1 MLGGGLTLTV
11 MSHEMNRDRKLL
23 LKTVEIGLSGFRNW
37 MIWFCWDRRQSGA
50 SLGFDEMFLLRSNDV
65 YTVKRCEPQQL
76 WRLWWRLRDLIEE
89 KMKRIEK
96 LGKNMKNI
104 NSIDLVGDVYN

>member
-1 MLGGGLTLTV
+1 V
-11 MSHEMNRDRKLL
+11 
-23 LKTVEIGLSGFRNW
+23 
-37 MIWFCWDRRQSGA
+37 
-50 SLGFDEMFLLRSNDV
+50 FLLWLSDV
-65 YTVKRCEPQQL
+65 YTVKRREPRQV

-89 KMKRIEK
+89 KTKRIEK